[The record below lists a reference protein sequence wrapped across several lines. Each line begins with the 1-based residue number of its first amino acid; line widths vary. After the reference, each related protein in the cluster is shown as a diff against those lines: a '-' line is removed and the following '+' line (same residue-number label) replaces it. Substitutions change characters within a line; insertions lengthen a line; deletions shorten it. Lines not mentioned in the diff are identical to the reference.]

1 MPYAIHKLGSGYYV
15 INTETGQKKNKK
27 PYPSKGA
34 AQALMRAL
42 YRVMS
47 EKENK

>member
-1 MPYAIHKLGSGYYV
+1 MPYEIRKVSGGYAV
-15 INTETGQKKNKK
+15 FNSETGERKEKKA
-27 PYPSKGA
+27 YPTREA

-47 EKENK
+47 EKEKK